1 VITLKRNIKYL
12 LISLFLVVT
21 LGLWVSSPI
30 NAVGQEQQKVQDPTT
45 HAGDAIDANLDGT
58 AGNGQGSG
66 GGTRQGIEVAIQSLE
81 RVSVRESNP
90 EIGEQIRTMTESH
103 EQIQNKVMT
112 ALSSMKARSGFMK
125 FVFGP
130 NYKNAGEIKAQATQL
145 RNDAVSLTSLREELT
160 LVADQEE
167 VQGAIDSLEEE
178 ADALEGELD
187 QELQG
192 FSLFGWLSR
201 ILSGY

>member
-1 VITLKRNIKYL
+1 MFFVLA
-12 LISLFLVVT
+12 F
-21 LGLWVSSPI
+21 GLWVSSPI
-30 NAVGQEQQKVQDPTT
+30 NAVGQEQQRAQDPTT
-45 HAGDAIDANLDGT
+45 HDGDAIDANLDGT
-58 AGNGQGSG
+58 AGNGQGST

-90 EIGEQIRTMTESH
+90 EIGEQIRVMTESH

-112 ALSSMKARSGFMK
+112 ALSSMQSRSGLMK

-130 NYKNAGEIKAQATQL
+130 NYKNAGEIKVQAAQL
-145 RNDAVSLTSLREELT
+145 RNDAVGLTSLRKELT

-167 VQGAIDSLEEE
+167 VQDAIDSLEEE
-178 ADALEGELD
+178 ADALESELD
-187 QELQG
+187 QQLQG